1 MPQTTSPQA
10 SADRVST
17 LELFFDLVFVFTIT
31 QVSDLLL
38 HAHSFIELA
47 RPGLLLALIWWMYGG
62 YAWLTN
68 NVGTTRPLNRVL
80 VLTAMAGFLVMALAV
95 PQAFERDGL
104 AFGLAYLLVNVIHA
118 ALFTRAPNQSARAI
132 WRIAPFNIST
142 ALLVVLASFVPPTWS
157 WLGWIAAVTVLAVV
171 PFFGKVG
178 GFAVEPAH
186 FVERHG
192 LVLLIAL
199 GESIISIGVGAANEP
214 VTPALVLA
222 AVLTLALN
230 AALWWSY
237 FAQDGQRSEH
247 ALRSVS
253 GGERARMA
261 LYAFG
266 YAHLIMIASIV
277 LLATGIKQLIAQ
289 LYQPTSFATSALL
302 ASGIA
307 LYLLGDV
314 LFRRAVRIPSCRLRL
329 GMAAGSLLT
338 IALGV
343 WAGGLVQVSGLL
355 VLFVIM
361 LSWEHAAAKLASRDV
376 AQEPHVRGRMEVR

>member
-1 MPQTTSPQA
+1 MQHTITTQDT
-10 SADRVST
+10 ADRVST

-38 HAHSFIELA
+38 LAHTPVEIT
-47 RPGLLLALIWWMYGG
+47 RPFLLLALIWWMYGG

-132 WRIAPFNIST
+132 WRIAPFNIGT
-142 ALLVVLASFVPPTWS
+142 ALLIVLASFVPPAWS
-157 WLGWIAAVTVLAVV
+157 GLCWVAAVAVLAVV

-192 LVLLIAL
+192 LVLIIAL

-214 VTPALVLA
+214 VTLSLVLA
-222 AVLTLALN
+222 AILTLALN

-237 FAQDGQRSEH
+237 FSQDEQRAEH
-247 ALRSVS
+247 ALKSVS

-266 YAHLIMIASIV
+266 YTHLLMIAGIV
-277 LLATGIKQLIAQ
+277 LLATGIKQEIAL
-289 LYQPTSFATSALL
+289 LYEPTPFATSMLL
-302 ASGIA
+302 ASGTA

-314 LFRRAVRIPSCRLRL
+314 LFRRSIHIPSSRVRLT
-329 GMAAGSLLT
+329 MALVSLLT
-338 IALGV
+338 IAPGV
-343 WAGGLVQVSGLL
+343 WLGGLAQVGALL
-355 VLFVIM
+355 AIFVIM
-361 LSWEHAAAKLASRDV
+361 LSWEYTATKPAFRDAA
-376 AQEPHVRGRMEVR
+376 

>member
-157 WLGWIAAVTVLAVV
+157 WLCWIAAVTVLAVV

-237 FAQDGQRSEH
+237 FAQDDQRSEH

-289 LYQPTSFATSALL
+289 LYQPTSFATNALL

-314 LFRRAVRIPSCRLRL
+314 LFRRAVHIPSSRLRL
-329 GMAAGSLLT
+329 GMALVSLLT

-343 WAGGLVQVSGLL
+343 WVAGLAQVGLRSQ
-355 VLFVIM
+355 
-361 LSWEHAAAKLASRDV
+361 
-376 AQEPHVRGRMEVR
+376 